1 MRKSRLSQYKQNKL
15 IELFVAG
22 VTART
27 AAELVNVNKS
37 TAAYYFHRLRLLIY
51 QNSSHLEMFDGEVE
65 ADESYFGGHRK
76 GKRGRG
82 AAGKTLTQQLLADAR
97 FQSVTV
103 FARRDLALAHDK
115 LTTHIVDF
123 RQPETWQDK
132 VRGDVLFS
140 CLGTTIKA
148 AGSQEA
154 MWAIDHDL
162 QLAFAQAAQRNGVPR
177 YVLVSGQMA
186 DANAHAFYSR
196 MKGVLEQAVTALGFA
211 HTAILRPP
219 VLLRPDS
226 DRAGEIWAAKALA
239 VFNALGLLRAY
250 QPLRVEDL
258 AAAMIAASLRDE
270 RLRIWEAREIRDVLL
285 AQAA

>member
-1 MRKSRLSQYKQNKL
+1 MQAL
-15 IELFVAG
+15 IL
-22 VTART
+22 
-27 AAELVNVNKS
+27 
-37 TAAYYFHRLRLLIY
+37 
-51 QNSSHLEMFDGEVE
+51 
-65 ADESYFGGHRK
+65 
-76 GKRGRG
+76 G
-82 AAGKTLTQQLLADAR
+82 ATGATGQTLTQQLLADAR

-177 YVLVSGQMA
+177 YVLVSAQMA
-186 DANAHAFYSR
+186 DANARAFYLR

-219 VLLRPDS
+219 MLLRPDS
-226 DRAGEIWAAKALA
+226 DRAGEIWVVKALA
-239 VFNALGLLRAY
+239 MFNALGLLRAY

-270 RLRIWEAREIRDVLL
+270 RLQIWEAREIRDVLL

>member
-1 MRKSRLSQYKQNKL
+1 MQAL
-15 IELFVAG
+15 IL
-22 VTART
+22 
-27 AAELVNVNKS
+27 
-37 TAAYYFHRLRLLIY
+37 
-51 QNSSHLEMFDGEVE
+51 
-65 ADESYFGGHRK
+65 
-76 GKRGRG
+76 G
-82 AAGKTLTQQLLADAR
+82 ATGATGQTLTQQLLADAR

-103 FARRDLALAHDK
+103 FARRELALAHDK

-132 VRGDVLFS
+132 LRGDVLFS

-177 YVLVSGQMA
+177 YVLVSAQMV
-186 DANAHAFYSR
+186 DANARAFYSR
-196 MKGVLEQAVTALGFA
+196 MRGVLEQAVAALGFA

>member
-1 MRKSRLSQYKQNKL
+1 M
-15 IELFVAG
+15 
-22 VTART
+22 
-27 AAELVNVNKS
+27 
-37 TAAYYFHRLRLLIY
+37 
-51 QNSSHLEMFDGEVE
+51 
-65 ADESYFGGHRK
+65 
-76 GKRGRG
+76 
-82 AAGKTLTQQLLADAR
+82 
-97 FQSVTV
+97 
-103 FARRDLALAHDK
+103 
-115 LTTHIVDF
+115 DF

-162 QLAFAQAAQRNGVPR
+162 QLAFAQAAQRNGVSR
-177 YVLVSGQMA
+177 YVLVSAQMA
-186 DANAHAFYSR
+186 DANARAFYLR
-196 MKGVLEQAVTALGFA
+196 MKGVLEQAVAALGFA

-219 VLLRPDS
+219 LLLRPNS
-226 DRAGEIWAAKALA
+226 NRAGEIWAAKALA

-285 AQAA
+285 VQAA

>member
-1 MRKSRLSQYKQNKL
+1 MQAL
-15 IELFVAG
+15 IL
-22 VTART
+22 
-27 AAELVNVNKS
+27 
-37 TAAYYFHRLRLLIY
+37 
-51 QNSSHLEMFDGEVE
+51 
-65 ADESYFGGHRK
+65 
-76 GKRGRG
+76 G
-82 AAGKTLTQQLLADAR
+82 ATGATGQTLTQQLLADAR

-103 FARRDLALAHDK
+103 FARRELALAHDK

-177 YVLVSGQMA
+177 YVLVSAQMA
-186 DANAHAFYSR
+186 DANARAFYLR

-219 VLLRPDS
+219 MLLRPDS
-226 DRAGEIWAAKALA
+226 DRAGEIWVVKALA
-239 VFNALGLLRAY
+239 MFNALGLLRAY
-250 QPLRVEDL
+250 INRCGWN
-258 AAAMIAASLRDE
+258 
-270 RLRIWEAREIRDVLL
+270 IWRRR
-285 AQAA
+285 